1 MSYFGR
7 INYDYKETYMLTV
20 VMRAD
25 GSSNF
30 AKGNRWG
37 YFPSVSAGWVLSN
50 EKFMENIT
58 DKISFLKIRASWG
71 QNGNQSITPFQYL
84 STIAMSNNDYFPVKT
99 KVTSKPAPIRTSCRI
114 LT

>member
-71 QNGNQSITPFQYL
+71 QMVINP
-84 STIAMSNNDYFPVKT
+84 
-99 KVTSKPAPIRTSCRI
+99 
-114 LT
+114 

>member
-1 MSYFGR
+1 
-7 INYDYKETYMLTV
+7 
-20 VMRAD
+20 MRAD

-84 STIAMSNNDYFPVKT
+84 STLPCLITTTSPVKT
-99 KVTSKPAPIRTSCRI
+99 K
-114 LT
+114 

>member
-58 DKISFLKIRASWG
+58 DKISFLKIRASW
-71 QNGNQSITPFQYL
+71 
-84 STIAMSNNDYFPVKT
+84 DKW
-99 KVTSKPAPIRTSCRI
+99 
-114 LT
+114 